1 MAGLFG
7 LPKMQMRP
15 QQKVPS
21 AGRGR
26 RRAGQS
32 REDYGLVAPYAESGQ
47 DGQDAPLTQVAGRLV
62 RLVCWLSTLVQPV
75 PSRKRKSPLC
85 VARIVSQYGVPAV
98 TMAPGIGTLFQA
110 PAVSCMR
117 APCAISVP

>member
-1 MAGLFG
+1 M
-7 LPKMQMRP
+7 
-15 QQKVPS
+15 
-21 AGRGR
+21 

-75 PSRKRKSPLC
+75 PSRKRTPHPPQECAARGPREGWTSRGKAGLADYVMLMGPLVRVLPSPFSSG
-85 VARIVSQYGVPAV
+85 ARE
-98 TMAPGIGTLFQA
+98 
-110 PAVSCMR
+110 
-117 APCAISVP
+117 CARDP